1 MGWEGSGRDHQ
12 TMRIGQQVFSAHV
25 ELPCR
30 IFCGPGSMLEVPG
43 TAVKLGPA
51 SVHLQVSGGSWH
63 PVVGEQL
70 RLELALPVHQ
80 NGSGDGT
87 ARNLSVRA
95 TVAEVTEQ
103 PDGSRALELRF
114 RKPVF
119 KDRIS
124 RNGHAE
130 EAAAPVKWKM

>member
-1 MGWEGSGRDHQ
+1 
-12 TMRIGQQVFSAHV
+12 MRIGQQMFSAHV

-43 TAVKLGPA
+43 TAVKISPA

-70 RLELALPVHQ
+70 LLELALPV
-80 NGSGDGT
+80 NGDGA

-95 TVAEVTEQ
+95 RVAEVSAL
-103 PDGSRALELRF
+103 PDGSHALELRF

-119 KDRIS
+119 KDRVS
-124 RNGHAE
+124 RNGHAA